1 MTYFPSMEKV
11 TFLKLNFDSELNAKI
26 DAAMSRVNA
35 SGYYILGPE
44 VARFEKKFAA
54 FCGTEYALGIS
65 NGLDALFIA
74 LKAMNIGPQDEVIV
88 PGNTFIATWLAVSQV
103 GAKVIPVDADI
114 ETGQMSAELL
124 KKALDQNKKV
134 KCVILVHLYGVM
146 GDVKSIQQLCQERG
160 VFLLEDAAQAHGT
173 TLKGKKAGAWGD
185 VAAFSFYPGKNLG
198 ALGDAGAVV
207 SNNKELM
214 EKMALLRSYGSK
226 KKYYHD
232 VEGYNHRLDELQ
244 AAILSEKMEYLD
256 RWNDVRAKQ
265 VAFYQSKF
273 KSMPGL
279 KYFSS
284 HAEFTAWHL
293 FVILVKDREAL
304 QAFLAEQGIET
315 LIHYPIACH
324 DSGAYKHLGYTS
336 QDLPVSAQIA
346 RECLSL
352 PMGPHLKEEQLQKVV
367 NAVLSY
373 FKA

>member
-1 MTYFPSMEKV
+1 MEKV
-11 TFLKLNFDSELNAKI
+11 TFLKLNFDSELNAKL

-44 VARFEKKFAA
+44 VTRFEKKFAE
-54 FCGTEYALGIS
+54 FCGVPHALGIS

-74 LKAMNIGPQDEVIV
+74 LKAMGIGLGDEVVV

-103 GAKVIPVDADI
+103 GAKIIPVDAEI
-114 ETGQMSAELL
+114 ETGQMSYELL
-124 KKALDQNKKV
+124 KRTLDTHQKV
-134 KCVILVHLYGVM
+134 RCVILVHLYGAM
-146 GDVKSIQQLCQERG
+146 GDMTSIQQLCKERG
-160 VFLLEDAAQAHGT
+160 VYLLEDAAQAHGT
-173 TLKGKKAGAWGD
+173 SFQGKKAGAWGD

-207 SNNKELM
+207 STNKDLT

-244 AAILSEKMEYLD
+244 AAILTEKMDYLE
-256 RWNDVRAKQ
+256 RWNQIRADQ
-265 VAFYQSKF
+265 VQFYQSKL
-273 KSMPGL
+273 KSVSGL

-284 HAEFTAWHL
+284 RAEFTAWHL
-293 FVILVKDREAL
+293 FVVLVKDREAL
-304 QAFLAEQGIET
+304 QKYLAEQGIET

-324 DSGAYKHLGYTS
+324 ESGAYKNLGFKNE
-336 QDLPVSAQIA
+336 DLPVSAQIA

-352 PMGPHLKEEQLQKVV
+352 PIGPHLKNEQLQKVAD
-367 NAVLSY
+367 AVIQY
-373 FKA
+373 FAR